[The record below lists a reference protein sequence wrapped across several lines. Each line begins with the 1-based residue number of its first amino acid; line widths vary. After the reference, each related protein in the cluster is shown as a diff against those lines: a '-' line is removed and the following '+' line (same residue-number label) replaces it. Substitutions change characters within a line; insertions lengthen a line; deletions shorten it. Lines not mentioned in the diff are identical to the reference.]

1 MKLLG
6 KILFRCM
13 SLMLIVVV
21 LFQAHAAYAIGI
33 IRDVEEEMIIREII
47 DPILIVAGIQPQEV
61 KLYLVNDK
69 QVNAYVAGG
78 MNIFIHT
85 GLLVLKDNPEVLAG
99 VMAHEIGHIAGGHLN
114 KADNNLKDLSVES
127 ALTYLLGIA
136 AIAAGA
142 PNAGQ
147 AILAGGQHLLQ
158 RKVLSYTRSHEDAAD
173 QSALNYLSQLNISPR
188 GLLYILNYLSRD
200 ATQQFGQLDPYLQTH
215 PLSRERVSHIQ
226 HFMDLNQRQ
235 WKPMS
240 ESFLKRYELAI
251 AKLKAYVQPAQ
262 QTLREY
268 PETDQSPKAL
278 YARAI
283 AYFKKPY
290 FEKSIGEL
298 DKLARMDPK
307 NPFYP
312 ELKGQILLENG
323 KIDESLPFYEKANKL
338 VNHPLMKLEW
348 AMALIAA
355 QDRNPENLS
364 YLTKAEP
371 LLEQVLLAEP
381 ENSLAWYQQGI
392 AYGRRGMLGASYI
405 SFAEEAMLKN
415 KTVQGQKYLVLADK
429 YLPDG
434 SPLRLRLADMK
445 EVFKERSKKPKK

>member
-1 MKLLG
+1 MT
-6 KILFRCM
+6 CM
-13 SLMLIVVV
+13 LMM
-21 LFQAHAAYAIGI
+21 QAHAAFALAI
-33 IRDVEEEMIIREII
+33 IRDVEEEMMVREII
-47 DPILIVAGIQPQEV
+47 DPILLVAGIGPQEV
-61 KLYLVNDK
+61 KIFLVNDK

-85 GLLVLKDNPEVLAG
+85 GLLVLKDDPEVLSG
-99 VMAHEIGHIAGGHLN
+99 VMAHEIGHIAGGHIN
-114 KADNNLKDLSVES
+114 KTDSDLQGLSVES

-142 PNAGQ
+142 PAAGQ
-147 AILAGGQHLLQ
+147 AIVMGGQHMLQ
-158 RKVLSYTRSHEDAAD
+158 RHVLKYSRSHEDAAD
-173 QSALNYLSQLNISPR
+173 QSALTYLSQLNISPR
-188 GLLYILNYLSRD
+188 GLFFVLNYLSKD

-226 HFMDLNQRQ
+226 HYMDMNQKQ
-235 WKPMS
+235 WKPMP
-240 ESFLKRYELAI
+240 EDFRRRYAMAI

-268 PETDQSPKAL
+268 PLADQSPKAL

-290 FEKSIGEL
+290 FEKSMGEI
-298 DKLARMDPK
+298 DKLMKLDPK

-323 KIDESLPFYEKANKL
+323 RVEEALPFYEKANTL
-338 VNHPLMKLEW
+338 VSHPLMKLEW

-355 QDRNPENLS
+355 QDRNPEKIS
-364 YLTKAEP
+364 YLIAAGP
-371 LLEQVLLAEP
+371 LLEKVLLEEP

-392 AYGRRGMLGASYI
+392 AYGRRGMLGQSYM

-415 KTVQGQKYLVLADK
+415 KTEQAQKYLVLADK
-429 YLPDG
+429 NLADG

-445 EVFKERSKKPKK
+445 DVLKERSKKAKK